1 MKKLVSF
8 SALLLSLGLNAQI
21 ELNKENFATVNAKER
36 MSDADIS
43 SEIDLSTGAGYFWDF
58 SQLVATGQQ
67 IEEYKPISGL
77 GALVNFQFG
86 TTAPARYKAT
96 YYNLNQDV
104 PLQYLPSFLP
114 ITFSD
119 YNNLFRLSD
128 DSLSLVGISV
138 NINGQT
144 LPIRYSDIEAQ
155 YRFPVKYGDHYTTRG
170 KFDQDMNPIYD
181 AKWRQ
186 KRQHEIDV
194 DGWGKVFT
202 PIGNFDCLRI
212 KHTIVEQDSM
222 YITVAGFATWVP
234 INVPKQII
242 YEWRTT
248 SEGSPLIR
256 VKANVTGNGNNQNV
270 TVRSIQF
277 RDNTSFVGTKE
288 LVENGMFNVYPNP
301 VNNVLNIDANVDFEQ
316 YEILSLDGKSVQKG
330 IYFTSIDCSA
340 LESGAYIL
348 RLTSKINVQNKT
360 FVKQ

>member
-1 MKKLVSF
+1 MNKVLSL
-8 SALLLSLGLNAQI
+8 STLLFSLGLNAQI

-36 MSDADIS
+36 MSDAATS
-43 SEIDLSTGAGYFWDF
+43 SEIDLNTGAGYFWDF

-67 IEEYKPISGL
+67 IEEYNPISGL
-77 GALVNFQFG
+77 GMLANFQFG
-86 TTAPARYKAT
+86 PAAPSQYKAT
-96 YYNLNQDV
+96 YCNLNQDV
-104 PLQYLPSFLP
+104 PLQNLPSILP

-119 YNNLFRLSD
+119 YNNIFRLSD

-138 NINGQT
+138 SVNGQT
-144 LPIRYSDIEAQ
+144 MPIRYSDIEAQ
-155 YRFPVKYGDHYTTRG
+155 YRFPVQYGDHYTTYG

-186 KRQHEIDV
+186 KRQHEINV

-212 KHTIVEQDSM
+212 KHRVTEQDSM
-222 YITVAGFATWVP
+222 YITVSGFGVWIP
-234 INVPKQII
+234 INVPTQTI

-256 VKANVTGNGNNQNV
+256 VKTNITGNGNNQ
-270 TVRSIQF
+270 TETISSIQF
-277 RDNTSFVGTKE
+277 RDNNVFVGTKE
-288 LVENGMFNVYPNP
+288 LAGNSLFNVYPNP
-301 VNNVLNIDANVDFEQ
+301 VNNVLNIDANGTFEQ

-330 IYFTSIDCSA
+330 MFFPAIDCSA

-348 RLTSKINVQNKT
+348 RLTSKTNVENKT